1 MNAPDPTSS
10 TGSLAGAPRGS
21 ARRAISITI
30 KAAVTLGAFWLLL
43 THEVPQ
49 PDGTHASALRTI
61 LDYLPRI
68 DARTFWTFVALAA
81 LVKSL
86 GILSSMARWHLLLCA
101 QGIRFPFL
109 HIAGSF
115 LIGRFI
121 GTFLPSTIG
130 LDGYKLYDAARFSGR
145 TVEAAAATAIEKA
158 LGVIGIFLSF
168 LVALPLG
175 AGIFGDRAGQ
185 VAAITVPLAAGVVA
199 GFLLLMTRPG
209 LLERLIGAIPLPRRG
224 LGRIQGFLRRTSAA
238 ATAFRHRGGVLAAA
252 LALSFLVHFTTAVMY
267 YFTALAVGAFHA
279 DFWQVTL
286 ASTVQI
292 LATVLSPF
300 TIAGEGVREIVQ
312 TLLLAKKIGVSESI
326 LSAAL
331 GFWAAEALTLVGGII
346 WWARGKNYRPR
357 YVIVPEIPRPEGH
370 PGAGAD

>member
-1 MNAPDPTSS
+1 MNGPDVLRPADAQAKAPPDPLRRAV
-10 TGSLAGAPRGS
+10 SLA
-21 ARRAISITI
+21 I
-30 KAAVTLGAFWLLL
+30 KAALTAGAFWLLL
-43 THEVPQ
+43 THEVRQ
-49 PDGTHASALRTI
+49 PDGTHASALHTI

-68 DARTFWTFVALAA
+68 QARTFWTFVGLAV

-86 GILSSMARWHLLLCA
+86 GILSSMTRWHLLLRA
-101 QGIRFPFL
+101 QGTRFPFL

-158 LGVIGIFLSF
+158 LGATGIFLSF
-168 LVALPLG
+168 LVAFPFG
-175 AGIFGDRAGQ
+175 ASLFGDRAGR
-185 VAAITVPLAAGVVA
+185 VAAITLPLSAGIVVA
-199 GFLLLMTRPG
+199 FLLVMLRPALM
-209 LLERLIGAIPLPRRG
+209 ERAIGAIPLPRRG
-224 LGRIQGFLRRTSAA
+224 FDRMQGFLRRTAA
-238 ATAFRHRGGVLAAA
+238 AAAAFRHRGGVLAAA
-252 LALSFLVHFTTAVMY
+252 LGLSFLVHFTTAVMY
-267 YFTALAVGAFHA
+267 WFTARAVGASHA

-312 TLLLAKKIGVSESI
+312 TLLLAKKIGVSQSI

-331 GFWAAEALTLVGGII
+331 GFWAAEALTLVGGIV
-346 WWARGKNYRPR
+346 WWARGRDYRPKF
-357 YVIVPEIPRPEGH
+357 VILEEGR
-370 PGAGAD
+370 